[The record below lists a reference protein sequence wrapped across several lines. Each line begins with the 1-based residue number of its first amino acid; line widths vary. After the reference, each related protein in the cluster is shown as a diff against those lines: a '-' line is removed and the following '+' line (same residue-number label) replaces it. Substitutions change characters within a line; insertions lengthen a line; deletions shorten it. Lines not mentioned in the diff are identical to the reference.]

1 MPITNLG
8 AAYGKSGMPEEEI
21 ESYRHALRINPDDA
35 DVHYNLGV
43 VFIGAGMHKE
53 AIESF
58 QEAVRINPDDADAH
72 SALEQ
77 YKTLKGLNPELANEL
92 FHPINE

>member
-1 MPITNLG
+1 MPIT
-8 AAYGKSGMPEEEI
+8 
-21 ESYRHALRINPDDA
+21 
-35 DVHYNLGV
+35 NLGV

-58 QEAVRINPDDADAH
+58 QQAIRINPDDADAH

-77 YKTLKGLNPELANEL
+77 YKN
-92 FHPINE
+92 